1 MLIITFWLVL
11 ITIKNLQTSKKLK
24 KYFTDTVGG
33 QGKSLFGVP
42 LTGSKITRTFNAHHL
57 YTKFFVDMKGRT
69 DPNAVFEYINARAAV
84 IKEANKKNVIIR
96 EYVSKG

>member
-69 DPNAVFEYINARAAV
+69 DPNAVFEYIMQEQQLLKKL
-84 IKEANKKNVIIR
+84 IKKM
-96 EYVSKG
+96 